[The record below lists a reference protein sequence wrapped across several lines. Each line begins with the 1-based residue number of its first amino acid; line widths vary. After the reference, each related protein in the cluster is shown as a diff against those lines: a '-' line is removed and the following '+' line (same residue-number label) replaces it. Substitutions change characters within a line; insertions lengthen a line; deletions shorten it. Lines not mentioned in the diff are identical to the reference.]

1 MTKAVYYVSFA
12 LALCSAAVSL
22 FVFISIKSTRTDNKQ
37 AVILNRFVFFMSLVD
52 FLNALL
58 LSFLLFPYFIASTPD
73 VIKDY
78 MDESDSPVYI
88 ATPLFSSGWGGW
100 LRFLYILQS
109 FFWFSSFCFWFMIA
123 VTLFL
128 VLQTHSNQMVEDLYV
143 HIYCWGLPTIFAF
156 CMFEATSKRTFR
168 HIPDED
174 DWVVVE
180 LEHRAIMVVVIYIC
194 LSYLIFGVF
203 LMFKTFC
210 EYGVSPIR
218 QRMTLFVGLS
228 LLVWIPAFLEFLSD
242 HLSLML
248 LSLASMGWVNGI
260 VWISSSRFEPVARIC
275 CCLDSE
281 PRVGDRTYLFTNMRE
296 NEVEA
301 TGGALKRM
309 RKLSSDTTG
318 EYYATVTNTNAPA
331 VNADK
336 ATLQIRRIAGDPILK
351 VEQEDS
357 IAVDPRGE
365 SLSIAGESSEPVEL
379 FDQSIDERPEEI
391 TPVKVKPTSTEPFS
405 DAMKYEAFSTGEY
418 SPINKQSSTL
428 HALLDKSENV

>member
-1 MTKAVYYVSFA
+1 MTKAVYYVSFV
-12 LALCSAAVSL
+12 LALCSAVVSL
-22 FVFISIKSTRTDNKQ
+22 FVFISIKTTRTDNRQ
-37 AVILNRFVFFMSLVD
+37 AVILNRFVFYMSLVD

-100 LRFLYILQS
+100 LKFLYVLQN

-174 DWVVVE
+174 DWVLVE

-203 LMFKTFC
+203 LMFKTYC

-242 HLSLML
+242 HISLML
-248 LSLASMGWVNGI
+248 ISLASMGWVNGI

-296 NEVEA
+296 NGVEA
-301 TGGALKRM
+301 TGGALNRT
-309 RKLSSDTTG
+309 RKLSTDTTG
-318 EYYATVTNTNAPA
+318 EYFATVRNADAPA
-331 VNADK
+331 DKKDK

-351 VEQEDS
+351 IEQEDS
-357 IAVDPRGE
+357 IVVDPRMD
-365 SLSIAGESSEPVEL
+365 SVSIAGESSEPMEV
-379 FDQSIDERPEEI
+379 FDQSLDIRPEEI
-391 TPVKVKPTSTEPFS
+391 TSVKFKPASTKSFS
-405 DAMKYEAFSTGEY
+405 DAMKYEALSNSEHTHISKKPESTYDQYFE
-418 SPINKQSSTL
+418 
-428 HALLDKSENV
+428 